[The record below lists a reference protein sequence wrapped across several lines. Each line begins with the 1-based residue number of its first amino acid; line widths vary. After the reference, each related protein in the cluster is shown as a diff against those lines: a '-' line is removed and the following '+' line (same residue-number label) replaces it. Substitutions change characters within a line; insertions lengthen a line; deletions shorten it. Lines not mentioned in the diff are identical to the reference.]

1 MEIMWFKAPSFEIS
15 GLLKGKYHNIILNDG
30 WEKKDKNIII
40 RNPSIILIMS
50 LKSFPIIF
58 INMAGEM
65 VYILEQR
72 LTAQEINDQKATKGI
87 FKITLESIKYLN

>member
-1 MEIMWFKAPSFEIS
+1 
-15 GLLKGKYHNIILNDG
+15 
-30 WEKKDKNIII
+30 
-40 RNPSIILIMS
+40 MS

-72 LTAQEINDQKATKGI
+72 LTAQEISDQKSTKGI
-87 FKITLESIKYLN
+87 IHFLNRIGSNKNSN